1 METADQTPAK
11 TGRKGPGKKTVLI
24 LLALLLVTGAVGAYL
39 YRTRPEPNKTADT
52 NQANEQPSEGPVP
65 SELANPD
72 DVNARYVHTV
82 EQLELL
88 KDLTDEDKASLYA
101 SAAYDGAALDKPEA
115 RNYAQKALD
124 MNWSDPDSEATK
136 SIRAVLAEIAAGNY
150 ATAKSIVL
158 GTGE

>member
-1 METADQTPAK
+1 METTDQTPAK

-24 LLALLLVTGAVGAYL
+24 VLALLLVAGAVGAYL
-39 YRTRPEPNKTADT
+39 YRTRPETKKTADT
-52 NQANEQPSEGPVP
+52 SQPSEQPTEEAVP
-65 SELANPD
+65 AELINPD

-88 KDLTDEDKASLYA
+88 KDLSDEDKASLYA

-115 RNYAQKALD
+115 RNYAQLALD
-124 MNWSDPDSEATK
+124 MNWSDPDGEATK
-136 SIRAVLAEIAAGNY
+136 TIRAVLTEIAAGNY